1 MLKAGKIKIIVFIAL
16 AVLITA
22 LALCG
27 CQAAGN
33 TLTEKNNG
41 DSINLKVEDT
51 VVIRLE
57 SNPTTGYSWILDEK
71 TDTSIV
77 SVVDSEYVQSGEDEE
92 LVGAGGHEIFTF
104 KALTGGNTVI
114 ILNYERPWE
123 EDEEPLE
130 TFEIN
135 ISVNG

>member
-1 MLKAGKIKIIVFIAL
+1 MYIMGKAKIIVSISL

-22 LALCG
+22 LILGG
-27 CQAAGN
+27 CQAADN

-41 DSINLKVEDT
+41 NSINLKAGDT
-51 VVIRLE
+51 VVIKLE

-77 SVVDSEYVQSGEDEE
+77 SAADSEYVQSVKDEE

-104 KALTGGNTVI
+104 KAISKGKTSIV
-114 ILNYERPWE
+114 LNYERSWE

-130 TFEIN
+130 IFEID
-135 ISVNG
+135 ISVN

>member
-1 MLKAGKIKIIVFIAL
+1 MFKAGKIKIIVLIAL
-16 AVLITA
+16 AVLIAA
-22 LALCG
+22 LALGG
-27 CQAAGN
+27 CKTANKA
-33 TLTEKNNG
+33 LTEKNNG
-41 DSINLKVEDT
+41 DSINLKVEDI

-57 SNPTTGYSWILDEK
+57 SNPTTGYSWILDKK
-71 TDTSIV
+71 TDTLIV
-77 SVVDSEYVQSGEDEE
+77 SMVDSEYIQSVEDKE

-104 KALTGGNTVI
+104 KAVSKGKTSI

-135 ISVNG
+135 ISVN

>member
-1 MLKAGKIKIIVFIAL
+1 MFKAGKIKIIVFISL

-22 LALCG
+22 LALGG
-27 CQAAGN
+27 CQTAGN

-41 DSINLKVEDT
+41 GSINLKVEDT

-77 SVVDSEYVQSGEDEE
+77 SVVDSEYVKSVKDEE
-92 LVGAGGHEIFTF
+92 LVGAGGHEVLTF
-104 KALTGGNTVI
+104 KAVSKGKTSI

-135 ISVNG
+135 ISVN

>member
-1 MLKAGKIKIIVFIAL
+1 MFETGKIKISVFIAL

-22 LALCG
+22 LALGG
-27 CQAAGN
+27 CKTTGN

-51 VVIRLE
+51 VIIRLE
-57 SNPTTGYSWILDEK
+57 SNPTTGYSWILNEN

-77 SVVDSEYVQSGEDEE
+77 SMVDSEYIQSAEDEE
-92 LVGAGGHEIFTF
+92 LVGAGGHEVLTF
-104 KALTGGNTVI
+104 KAVSKGKTSIV
-114 ILNYERPWE
+114 LNYERPWE
-123 EDEEPLE
+123 EAEEPLE

-135 ISVNG
+135 ISVN

>member
-1 MLKAGKIKIIVFIAL
+1 MFKAGKIKIIVLIAL
-16 AVLITA
+16 AVLIAA
-22 LALCG
+22 LALGG
-27 CQAAGN
+27 CKTANKA
-33 TLTEKNNG
+33 LTEKNNG
-41 DSINLKVEDT
+41 DSINLKVEDI

-57 SNPTTGYSWILDEK
+57 SNLTTGYSWILDKK
-71 TDTSIV
+71 TDTLIV
-77 SVVDSEYVQSGEDEE
+77 SMVDSEYIQSVEDKE

-104 KALTGGNTVI
+104 KAVSKGKTSI

-135 ISVNG
+135 ISVN

>member
-1 MLKAGKIKIIVFIAL
+1 MYIMGKAKIIVSISL

-22 LALCG
+22 LALGG
-27 CQAAGN
+27 CQTADKI
-33 TLTEKNNG
+33 LTEKNNG
-41 DSINLKVEDT
+41 DSINLKAGDT

-77 SVVDSEYVQSGEDEE
+77 SAADSEYVQSVKDEE

-104 KALTGGNTVI
+104 KAASKGKTSIV
-114 ILNYERPWE
+114 LNYERPWE

-135 ISVNG
+135 ISVN